1 MKKALLAILGGLL
14 FGLAIVKAFPP
25 KTEEITV
32 PNQKLPCSSMI
43 DSRCENYQPQMC
55 HE

>member
-1 MKKALLAILGGLL
+1 MKKALLGILAGLL
-14 FGLAIVKAFPP
+14 LGLSIVVAFSP
-25 KTEEITV
+25 KVEKVIA
-32 PNQKLPCSSMI
+32 PSGKLPCSSMI